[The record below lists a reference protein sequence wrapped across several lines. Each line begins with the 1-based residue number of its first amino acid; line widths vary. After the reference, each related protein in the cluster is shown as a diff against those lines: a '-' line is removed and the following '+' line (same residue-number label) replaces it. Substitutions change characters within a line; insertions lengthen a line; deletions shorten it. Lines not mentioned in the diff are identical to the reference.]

1 MSFELPPIGSVG
13 RIPPPSRTPAAKSTG
28 AEFRLPDAVSV
39 STIPATPP
47 PDALEQVQTAAR
59 VVEELRAMGRELH
72 FEPPSTPTGRVVV
85 QVRDLDGN
93 VIRTV
98 PPAEAL
104 EIATGFSIRG

>member
-13 RIPPPSRTPAAKSTG
+13 RTPPPSRTPAPNGTG
-28 AEFRLPDAVSV
+28 AEFRLPDAARVDTLPTSL
-39 STIPATPP
+39 P

-59 VVEELRAMGRELH
+59 VVEELRSMGRELH
-72 FEPPSTPTGRVVV
+72 FEPPTEPHGRVVI
-85 QVRDLDGN
+85 QVRDLHGN

-104 EIATGFSIRG
+104 EIAGGFSIRG